1 MSSTD
6 ALPRIMR
13 PLLVALLALAL
24 LPAVAQADTVFA
36 PTDGPGGDS
45 ITDAPLE
52 VGMKFQAT
60 ADGYITA
67 LRFYKQPSNTG
78 AHIGHLWSSTGQQLA
93 EVAFS
98 NETAEG
104 WQ

>member
-6 ALPRIMR
+6 ALPRLIR
-13 PLLVALLALAL
+13 PILFALLALAL
-24 LPAVAQADTVFA
+24 LPAAAQADTVFA
-36 PTDGPGGDS
+36 PTDGPDGDS

-60 ADGYITA
+60 ANGYITG

-78 AHIGHLWSSTGQQLA
+78 AHIGHLWSSSGQQLA
-93 EVAFS
+93 EVTFT
-98 NETAEG
+98 NETA
-104 WQ
+104 